1 MDLKNVK
8 IIHIGEL
15 KQITDTYK
23 KVEFVVEL
31 DGQYKQEVVFE
42 TSGEKADKFLQY
54 NKVGNFVDIDYNLRG
69 RSYLKAGEPETNRRW
84 FNSLD
89 AWKIFKAEGV
99 QSPEPN
105 SPNQPDASN
114 DEDPEMPF

>member
-1 MDLKNVK
+1 MELKNVK

-31 DGQYKQEVVFE
+31 DGQYKQEVIFE

-69 RSYLKAGEPETNRRW
+69 RSYLKAGDPETNRRW

-89 AWKIFKAEGV
+89 AWKIFKSEGV
-99 QSPEPN
+99 QSP
-105 SPNQPDASN
+105 
-114 DEDPEMPF
+114 